1 MMKGTIGLQ
10 PRLLTVVPAEQA
22 YGVTDRRL
30 EPILYL
36 GADEFD
42 CVCRDTLRRERQVV
56 PAVVENEDNFDKHE
70 ERRNGK
76 DLVCTD

>member
-1 MMKGTIGLQ
+1 MMKSTIALK
-10 PRLLTVVPAEQA
+10 PRSLTVVRAEQA
-22 YGVTDRRL
+22 YGVTDAG

-36 GADEFD
+36 GAEKFD
-42 CVCRDTLRRERQVV
+42 CVCRDTLGRERQVV